1 MKAELR
7 ERDRGERGRV
17 RTLEELG
24 LKMEEGTVNQEIQV
38 FSGSWQKHRSEFSP
52 SEEDSSA
59 STLVLT
65 Q

>member
-1 MKAELR
+1 M
-7 ERDRGERGRV
+7 

-24 LKMEEGTVNQEIQV
+24 LKIEEGTVNQEIQV

>member
-1 MKAELR
+1 MES
-7 ERDRGERGRV
+7 EE
-17 RTLEELG
+17 TFEELG
-24 LKMEEGTVNQEIQV
+24 LKMEEGAVNQEIQV
-38 FSGSWQKHRSEFSP
+38 FSRSWQKYRSEFSP